1 MFQHI
6 SKLKSM
12 EAQKKQEKKNHTYNK
27 SKTIYKNNIDKSLAS
42 NNSSIIK

>member
-12 EAQKKQEKKNHTYNK
+12 EAQKKQKKLRKKKITHTTKAKQYI
-27 SKTIYKNNIDKSLAS
+27 KTI
-42 NNSSIIK
+42 

>member
-12 EAQKKQEKKNHTYNK
+12 EAQKKQEKKK
-27 SKTIYKNNIDKSLAS
+27 SHIQQKQNNI
-42 NNSSIIK
+42 